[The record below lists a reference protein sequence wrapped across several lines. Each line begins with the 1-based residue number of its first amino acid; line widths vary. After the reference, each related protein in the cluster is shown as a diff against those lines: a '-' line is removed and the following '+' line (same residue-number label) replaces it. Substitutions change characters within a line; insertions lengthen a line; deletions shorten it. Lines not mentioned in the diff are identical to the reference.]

1 MRLTLVMTAALLSLA
16 MPAGHAVACAS
27 IVPADI
33 RPGETDQQ
41 RVNRGLKDRQDE
53 LRRRADSVFVA
64 QVSAAR
70 MTGLI
75 EADFTLTPVFA
86 LYDSPIPDDAVTR
99 RGSLTPT
106 CEVAMALGQFL
117 VVYAERSDTGW
128 RTLDIVQTDRL
139 QDPPADFRHR
149 IRDYFRGLAQTPV
162 DPD

>member
-70 MTGLI
+70 MTSI
-75 EADFTLTPVFA
+75 SETDFTLTPVFA
-86 LYDSPIPDDAVTR
+86 LYDSPLPDDTVTR

-106 CEVAMALGQFL
+106 CEVPMNLGQFL
-117 VVYAERSDTGW
+117 VVYAERSDAGW
-128 RTLDIVQTDRL
+128 RTLDIVEIERL
-139 QDPPADFRHR
+139 QNPPADFRVR
-149 IRDYFRGLAQTPV
+149 IRGYAHGLTRQ
-162 DPD
+162 